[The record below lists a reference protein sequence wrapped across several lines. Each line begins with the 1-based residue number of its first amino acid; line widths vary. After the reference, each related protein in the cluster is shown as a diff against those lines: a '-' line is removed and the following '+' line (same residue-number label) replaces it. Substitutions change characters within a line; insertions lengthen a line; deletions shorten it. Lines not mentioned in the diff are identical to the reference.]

1 MFHDFQD
8 CKNLGSDSKTANKR
22 IHVSG
27 KGIMLNDPLI
37 VTIRTDHGSHSPK
50 KDRPNLGHLVLA
62 GRQAHALQISPSLS
76 PLQQNLQ
83 MTMLSRPRRMVRE
96 TDITES
102 A

>member
-8 CKNLGSDSKTANKR
+8 CKDLGSDSKTANKC
-22 IHVSG
+22 IHVTG
-27 KGIMLNDPLI
+27 KGIMLIAPLFMA
-37 VTIRTDHGSHSPK
+37 IRADHGLQSQEQE
-50 KDRPNLGHLVLA
+50 RPTVGHLVQA
-62 GRQAHALQISPSLS
+62 ARQTSALQISPSLR